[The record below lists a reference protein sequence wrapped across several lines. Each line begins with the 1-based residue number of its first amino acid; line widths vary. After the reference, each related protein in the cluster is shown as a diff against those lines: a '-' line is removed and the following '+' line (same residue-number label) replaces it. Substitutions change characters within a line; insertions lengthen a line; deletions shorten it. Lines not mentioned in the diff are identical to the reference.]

1 MNKDDYLLRNIS
13 KISHKKWELYVIT
26 RILHLLNDKDIEFVC
41 QQYINPPDNRDY
53 YLADICFPS
62 LELYCEIDELQH
74 SKKNHQFNDL
84 LRQREILEAT
94 NWIEKRIKIFDK
106 NKKILSLKEIDSQID
121 NFLNYLK
128 KRKTEIEK
136 RKKVKLTWNFEDKY
150 NPNPHIQK
158 GFIKVEDNVVFR
170 YHRDAL
176 KLFGYDKGH
185 YQSAVWN
192 IKEKNEFVW
201 FPKLYRNKLW
211 NNKLISGG
219 DEISQ
224 EKISNNRVVPFN
236 EWNSNRKLDKK
247 IIVFA
252 HYKNVLGQTVYK
264 FYGRYQTD
272 WNNSNRFK
280 QYFYRED
287 KEINLNSYHKK

>member
-136 RKKVKLTWNFEDKY
+136 RKKIKLIWNFEDKY

-201 FPKLYRNKLW
+201 FPKLYRNKSW

-219 DEISQ
+219 DKISQ
-224 EKISNNRVVPFN
+224 EKISNNRVVSFN

>member
-74 SKKNHQFNDL
+74 SKKNHQSNDL

-106 NKKILSLKEIDSQID
+106 NKQILSLREIDLQID
-121 NFLNYLK
+121 DFLNYLK

-201 FPKLYRNKLW
+201 FPKLYRNKSW
-211 NNKLISGG
+211 NNKLINGG

-224 EKISNNRVVPFN
+224 EKISNNKVVAFN
-236 EWNSNRKLDKK
+236 EWNSNKKLDKK